1 MLSARKES
9 RSIRTNRRGSVV
21 FEFALITPL
30 FLSLILGGVEFAF
43 VMFSYSA
50 MQSGTD
56 FAARAISTN
65 NALAVDATN
74 LVRSRVPSW
83 LQSAITVSVSQTNLT
98 DARQN
103 VIRVT
108 SSVAAAKATPLPIF
122 ANAYPWTLSTQVV
135 AIQELPMT

>member
-56 FAARAISTN
+56 FAARTISTN

-108 SSVAAAKATPLPIF
+108 SSVAAANATPLPIF